1 MTPAPL
7 DIYATSILSDRPT
20 TPSMIDESGILSLIS
35 SITKQQLLSYD
46 ELIDANIMNVSIYD
60 IPEDKKEFNIET
72 VRRCIIDIEL
82 RPYQWKNIYILRHFD
97 TANLYAQNA
106 LLKILEDCPPYAVII
121 LEIENPNSIL
131 DTIKSRILNLTNTRT
146 KDPISSTGREIIE
159 FYKNHNYI
167 GLAAALYGFKCT
179 NQEAILILQ
188 WVYSYLEKNDR
199 ARCDSAIES
208 LASTYEY
215 PKSILD
221 VFFL

>member
-82 RPYQWKNIYILRHFD
+82 RPYQ
-97 TANLYAQNA
+97 
-106 LLKILEDCPPYAVII
+106 
-121 LEIENPNSIL
+121 
-131 DTIKSRILNLTNTRT
+131 
-146 KDPISSTGREIIE
+146 
-159 FYKNHNYI
+159 
-167 GLAAALYGFKCT
+167 
-179 NQEAILILQ
+179 
-188 WVYSYLEKNDR
+188 
-199 ARCDSAIES
+199 
-208 LASTYEY
+208 
-215 PKSILD
+215 
-221 VFFL
+221 